1 MRSEPACLP
10 LMIKSL
16 PTQILAIVEGRR
28 SRSNLRRLLRFFLV
42 LGLMITAYSVAF
54 HVLMAREGQDH
65 SWLTGFYWTLTVMS
79 TLGFG
84 DITFHSDLGRAFSML
99 VLLSGT
105 IYLLV
110 LLPFTFIEFFY
121 GPWLAAQ
128 ADRRAPRQLPPGTSG
143 HVLFACHDPVT
154 SAVIE
159 RLRRYKYTYYVMIP
173 DVEEALALHD
183 KGVEVMV
190 GNLDDPEAWRA
201 ARVEGAALVMTT
213 SSDPTNTNVAFT
225 VRSVAEDVPI
235 LATANDEASVD
246 ILQLAGSSRVLRHEV
261 TIGRSFARRVTAGD
275 ALAHIIGKF
284 DEILIAEATVRR
296 TPIVGKTL
304 RESDL
309 RRKVGVTVVGVWN
322 RGTFEAA
329 TADTLIEDNTVLV
342 LAGTRDEIDQ
352 YNLLFCIYNVT
363 SEPVVILGGGRVGQ
377 ATATAL
383 GKRGVDY
390 RVVERDP
397 GSVPGAGIDPERL
410 ISGNAAELEVLK
422 AAGIDTAPAVIIT
435 SRDDDLNTYLALYC
449 RRLNPDIQILSR
461 ALLERNVPTLHRA
474 GADLVLSFASIAAGT
489 VMNWLKRSTVLMVAE
504 GLDLFKVDVPAP
516 LVGLRIEDSGI
527 RAETGCT
534 LVGLGEGDGLKASP
548 DPGTVLTAG
557 AEMLLIG
564 TIEAQDR
571 FLARYEVQLAGRSG
585 AQAGRG
591 AAAGSA

>member
-1 MRSEPACLP
+1 ML
-10 LMIKSL
+10 KSL
-16 PTQILAIVEGRR
+16 PTQILTIVEGRR
-28 SRSNLRRLLRFFLV
+28 MRRNLWRLLRFFLA
-42 LGLMITAYSVAF
+42 LGLMITVYSVLF
-54 HVLMAREGQDH
+54 HVLMEREGQDH

-128 ADRRAPRQLPPGTSG
+128 ADKRAPRRLPAGTKG
-143 HVLFACHDPVT
+143 HVLLACYDPVT
-154 SAVIE
+154 SAVID
-159 RLRRYKYTYYVMIP
+159 RLRRYKHDYCVLIP
-173 DVEEALALHD
+173 DVDEALGLHD
-183 KGVEVMV
+183 QGIEVMV
-190 GNLDDPEAWRA
+190 GHLDDPEAWRA
-201 ARVEGAALVMTT
+201 ARVEQASLVLTT

-225 VRSVAEDVPI
+225 VRSVTEDVPV
-235 LATANDEASVD
+235 LSTANDEASVD
-246 ILQLAGSSRVLRHEV
+246 ILELAGSSRVLRHEV

-275 ALAHIIGKF
+275 ALAHVIGEF

-296 TPIVGKTL
+296 TPVVGKTL

-309 RRKVGVTVVGVWN
+309 RRKVGVTVVGVWT
-322 RGTFEAA
+322 RGSFEPA

-342 LAGTRDEIDQ
+342 LAGTREQLDQ
-352 YNLLFCIYNVT
+352 YDLLFCIYNLARA
-363 SEPVVILGGGRVGQ
+363 PVVILGGGRVGQ
-377 ATATAL
+377 ATAAAL
-383 GKRGVDY
+383 AERGVDY

-397 GSVPGAGIDPERL
+397 ENAPGAGIDPEWL
-410 ISGNAAELEVLK
+410 ISGNAAELEVLQE
-422 AAGIDTAPAVIIT
+422 AGIDTAPAVIIT
-435 SRDDDLNTYLALYC
+435 ARDDDLNTYLTLYC
-449 RRLNPDIQILSR
+449 RRLNPDVQILSR
-461 ALLERNVPTLHRA
+461 ATLERNVPTLHRA
-474 GADLVLSFASIAAGT
+474 GADLVLSFASIAANT

-516 LVGLRIEDSGI
+516 LVGVRIKDSGI
-527 RAETGCT
+527 RAETGCA

-548 DPGTVLTAG
+548 DPDTVLTAG

-571 FLARYEVQLAGRSG
+571 FLERYEVRVGGG
-585 AQAGRG
+585 AAPVAGRG
-591 AAAGSA
+591 DSPEPV